1 MTYYQTTARVERM
14 TDTGEQKKVSEKY
27 LIDALTCTEAIELTT
42 SEVQPTSSG
51 EFEITEVKKTPIEE
65 VLGNLEAEKFFLAK
79 INLITVDERTA
90 KEKKTTV
97 QWFVGADDYDIA
109 KAVVTDEIKKS
120 MADIEI
126 AGITESPIIGF
137 IKPKLNP

>member
-1 MTYYQTTARVERM
+1 MSYYQTTARVDRVTEN
-14 TDTGEQKKVSEKY
+14 GEQKKVSEKF
-27 LIDALTCTEAIELTT
+27 LVDALTCLEAIERTT
-42 SEVQPTSSG
+42 AELHSTSSG
-51 EFEITEVKKTPIEE
+51 DFEITEVKKTPIAEA
-65 VLGNLEAEKFFLAK
+65 LGNLEAEKFFLAK

-109 KAVVTDEIKKS
+109 KAEVTDEIKKS

-126 AGITESPIIGF
+126 AGLVESLIVGF
-137 IKPKLNP
+137 IPAKL

>member
-1 MTYYQTTARVERM
+1 MSYYQTTARVDRITEK
-14 TDTGEQKKVSEKY
+14 GEQKKISEKF
-27 LIDALTCTEAIELTT
+27 LVDSLTCLEAIERTT
-42 SEVQPTSSG
+42 AELHSTTNG
-51 EFEITEVKKTPIEE
+51 EFEITEVKKTAIAE

-109 KAVVTDEIKKS
+109 KAEVTDEIKKS

-126 AGITESPIIGF
+126 AGLVESPIVGF
-137 IKPKLNP
+137 IPAKL

>member
-1 MTYYQTTARVERM
+1 MSYYQTTARVDRIMEN
-14 TDTGEQKKVSEKY
+14 GEQKKVSEKY
-27 LIDALTCTEAIELTT
+27 LVDALSCTEAIELAT
-42 SEVQPTSSG
+42 SEVQPTTD

-97 QWFVGADDYDIA
+97 QWFIGADDYDIA
-109 KAVVTDEIKKS
+109 KAVLTEEIKMS
-120 MADIEI
+120 MADIGI
-126 AGITESPIIGF
+126 AGLVESPIVGF
-137 IKPKLNP
+137 IPAKL

>member
-1 MTYYQTTARVERM
+1 MSYYQTTARVDRVTEN
-14 TDTGEQKKVSEKY
+14 GEQKKVSEKC
-27 LIDALTCTEAIELTT
+27 LVDALTCLEAIERTT
-42 SEVQPTSSG
+42 AELHSTTNG
-51 EFEITEVKKTPIEE
+51 EFEITEVKKTAIAE

-109 KAVVTDEIKKS
+109 KAEVTDEIKKS

-126 AGITESPIIGF
+126 AGLVESPIVGF
-137 IKPKLNP
+137 IPAKL

>member
-1 MTYYQTTARVERM
+1 MAYYQTTVRVDRI
-14 TDTGEQKKVSEKY
+14 TDTGEQKKVNEKY
-27 LIDALTCTEAIELTT
+27 LVDALSCTEAIELAT
-42 SEVQPTSSG
+42 SEVQPTTD
-51 EFEITEVKKTPIEE
+51 EFEITEVKKTAIEE

-97 QWFVGADDYDIA
+97 QWFVGAEDYDKA
-109 KAVVTDEIKKS
+109 KAEVTDEIKKS

-126 AGITESPIIGF
+126 NGITESPIVGF
-137 IKPKLNP
+137 IPCKL

>member
-1 MTYYQTTARVERM
+1 MSYYQTTARVDRIM
-14 TDTGEQKKVSEKY
+14 DSGEQKKISEKY
-27 LIDALTCTEAIELTT
+27 LVDALSCTEAIELAT

-90 KEKKTTV
+90 KERKNTV

-109 KAVVTDEIKKS
+109 KAEVTDEIKKS
-120 MADIEI
+120 MADMEI
-126 AGITESPIIGF
+126 AGLVESPIVGYI
-137 IKPKLNP
+137 PCRL